1 MDPDGRVQAGE
12 TRFCG
17 GWRAWLDARSGWRAA
32 IVLKQVNEAAIVNY
46 IMNQLVQIPN
56 RQDGFN
62 RRWAEVCRVFNAS
75 WGFVRLLSQ
84 EVLTL

>member
-1 MDPDGRVQAGE
+1 M
-12 TRFCG
+12 
-17 GWRAWLDARSGWRAA
+17 
-32 IVLKQVNEAAIVNY
+32 LKQVNEAAIVNY